1 MTAAMLTFAGTLLV
15 AMIGAVIARLDANDR
30 HQKLSQKVDILA
42 KLPHDSAAH
51 TRMSGIVL
59 DAIDELAEYEH
70 RRRSAVFQ
78 RRALTMALLAWL
90 VVVGLR
96 IAAEQF
102 DVGHYEQIMHYVAV
116 TLLVLGFVL
125 VFASVVA
132 TIRDIRHRHDEE
144 PRPTD
149 DVPLPEAEVCRAGI
163 RHFTVGPVKHTSCP
177 ETVC

>member
-51 TRMSGIVL
+51 ARMSGIVL

-102 DVGHYEQIMHYVAV
+102 DVGHDEQIMHYVAV

-144 PRPTD
+144 PASD
-149 DVPLPEAEVCRAGI
+149 
-163 RHFTVGPVKHTSCP
+163 
-177 ETVC
+177 

>member
-42 KLPHDSAAH
+42 KLSPETPVH

-59 DAIDELAEYEH
+59 AAIDDLAEHEH

-78 RRALTMALLAWL
+78 RRTLTMAFLAWL
-90 VVVGLR
+90 VVVGFR

-102 DVGHYEQIMHYVAV
+102 DLGHYESVMHYVAV
-116 TLLVLGFVL
+116 TLLVTGFVL
-125 VFASVVA
+125 VLASAVA
-132 TIRDIRHRHDEE
+132 TVRDFRHRDEE
-144 PRPTD
+144 N
-149 DVPLPEAEVCRAGI
+149 
-163 RHFTVGPVKHTSCP
+163 TV
-177 ETVC
+177 